1 MSKLGI
7 KSRNRII
14 RIAFPL
20 IALCW
25 AASAS
30 ASTVIQGVAVGDPG
44 DGATP
49 GFGSIGSGPSLSDA
63 IEYFIPLS
71 DAANGTYGK
80 GTLCSGDGAGTCA
93 DNGSGSGYADADADA
108 LFMNLFFNLSSQPA
122 SQSAELAFKFDDLDL
137 INKNDP
143 VGFFESISLSY
154 WDWVDPD
161 FVLVAQGGKIKTAG
175 ASPLPVIDA
184 VDDNLVTW
192 DLNLASLGALNTSAS
207 EKGGFWI
214 RLGFGSD
221 FSGNTGRNT
230 PEYLTAELTVSPVPV
245 PAAIWLF
252 GTALI
257 GFVGMSRRTKIS

>member
-1 MSKLGI
+1 MRVAL
-7 KSRNRII
+7 
-14 RIAFPL
+14 PL
-20 IALCW
+20 VALCW
-25 AASAS
+25 AINAN
-30 ASTVIQGVAVGDPG
+30 ASTVVQGVAVGDPG
-44 DGATP
+44 NGATP
-49 GFGSIGSGPSLSDA
+49 GFGSIGDGPSLSDA

-80 GTLCSGDGAGTCA
+80 GSLCGSNGAGTCA
-93 DNGSGSGYADADADA
+93 DNGSGSGYTNSDA
-108 LFMNLFFNLSSQPA
+108 LFMNIFFDLSAQPA
-122 SQSAELAFKFDDLDL
+122 SQSAALAFEFDDLDL

-154 WDWVDPD
+154 WNWDGTD
-161 FVLVAQGGKIKTAG
+161 FATVAQGGTITTAG

-184 VDDNLVTW
+184 VDENLVTW
-192 DLNLASLGALNTSAS
+192 DLNLAALGALNKSAD

-214 RLGFGSD
+214 QLGFGSD

-257 GFVGMSRRTKIS
+257 GFVGMSRRIKIS